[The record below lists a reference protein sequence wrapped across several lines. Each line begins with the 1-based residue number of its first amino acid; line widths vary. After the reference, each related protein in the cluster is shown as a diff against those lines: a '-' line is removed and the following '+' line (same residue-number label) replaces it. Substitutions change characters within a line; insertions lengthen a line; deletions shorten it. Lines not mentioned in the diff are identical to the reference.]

1 MRACGCAVALS
12 QLAGDKKLNRELV
25 KAESVST
32 LSDPQSML
40 NPMHEGIEHPH
51 PDEVHT
57 EIAPFHHVEEV
68 TITLAGE
75 GKLGLMFHKGRVP
88 LEVRLL
94 HNAGIEL
101 HPSIY
106 HSAEALKRSDHK
118 IAKRCRT
125 RALCACTAAS
135 AKLISSIYPAAAAA
149 VACAGDAYQP
159 SRIGC

>member
-1 MRACGCAVALS
+1 VCVRACVCAVALS

-101 HPSIY
+101 HPSIVVSQAMP
-106 HSAEALKRSDHK
+106 HTCTVRVH
-118 IAKRCRT
+118 CRFCKVDIFY
-125 RALCACTAAS
+125 LS
-135 AKLISSIYPAAAAA
+135 YPAAAAA
-149 VACAGDAYQP
+149 AATCSGDAYQP
-159 SRIGC
+159 GRIGC